1 MQLWIKLCR
10 PWLGLVIDA
19 LAEAAAAAAALD
31 KPWAPCKADEGG
43 ALEVEA

>member
-19 LAEAAAAAAALD
+19 LAEAAAAAALD
-31 KPWAPCKADEGG
+31 KPWAPRKADEGG